1 MFGAFAGIGKIA
13 EPLSKRV
20 FGERL
25 IFKNDINLG
34 KGIIL
39 TTGDLTAMYAL
50 HVVETQKLELS
61 GEELASMLSMVIVFR
76 GAAPA
81 LGYTRDKIQAMR
93 ERLASKAG

>member
-1 MFGAFAGIGKIA
+1 
-13 EPLSKRV
+13 
-20 FGERL
+20 
-25 IFKNDINLG
+25 
-34 KGIIL
+34 
-39 TTGDLTAMYAL
+39 MYAL

-81 LGYTRDKIQAMR
+81 LGYTRDKMQAMR